1 MAVAAAIVGAV
12 FSTLFTVLLAFL
24 GVSLLIV
31 FHEFGHFLCARASGM
46 RVDRFSVLG
55 IGPVVLRLGWWKGT
69 EFVISAIPFG
79 AYVHIVGMEAGEDPA
94 QALPPLPEKDEDGA
108 HTSAPVVYDPNDPYL
123 YRNRPV
129 WARMLAI
136 LGGPLANYV
145 AATALYVGLF
155 VVVGPEEP
163 VTVRADSQKMS
174 DTAVAAGVKPRDE
187 FLRAAGQD
195 LEGVGPA
202 GRLAAVTE
210 AHKGETI
217 ELVVRRDG
225 AEVPLQIPVNE
236 VGRIGVGLRPAKVVR
251 VPVTAAEGALL
262 GLKEP
267 WIVSWKNL
275 QGLGQLFTGKAG
287 IGQMTGPVG
296 IVQGVAQAAEE
307 GPASYIKWLAMI
319 SALLGLFNLLPLPA
333 LDGGRMI
340 FMLIEATLRRPI
352 NRHVEEI
359 IHGYGMLALL
369 GLILYVTLA
378 NDFKLSR
385 LFN

>member
-1 MAVAAAIVGAV
+1 ML
-12 FSTLFTVLLAFL
+12 STLFTVLLAFL

-31 FHEFGHFLCARASGM
+31 FHEFGHYLCARATGM

-55 IGPVVLRLGWWKGT
+55 IGPVVWRLGNRGGT

-79 AYVHIVGMEAGEDPA
+79 AYVHIVGMEAGDDGA
-94 QALPPLPEKDEDGA
+94 QALPPLPEKDQDGVY
-108 HTSAPVVYDPNDPYL
+108 TPPPVTYAADDPYL

-129 WARMLAI
+129 LARMLAI

-145 AATALYVGLF
+145 AATVLYVGLF
-155 VVVGPEEP
+155 VAVGPEEP
-163 VTVRADSQKMS
+163 VTVRATSQMIES
-174 DTAVAAGVKPRDE
+174 AATAGMKPGDE
-187 FLRAAGQD
+187 FIRANGQE

-202 GRLAAVTE
+202 ARLAAITE
-210 AHKGETI
+210 ANKGKTI
-217 ELVVRRDG
+217 ELVVRREG
-225 AEVPLQIPVNE
+225 AEVPLQLPVNE
-236 VGRIGVGLRPAKVVR
+236 EGRIGVGLRAGKVERISVSGG
-251 VPVTAAEGALL
+251 EGVLL

-267 WIVSWKNL
+267 WVVSWKNL

-287 IGQMTGPVG
+287 ISQMSGPVG

-340 FMLIEATLRRPI
+340 FMLIESVLRRPV
-352 NRHVEEI
+352 NRHVEEM

>member
-1 MAVAAAIVGAV
+1 ML
-12 FSTLFTVLLAFL
+12 STLFTILLAFL

-31 FHEFGHFLCARASGM
+31 FHEFGHYLCARASGM

-55 IGPVVLRLGWWKGT
+55 IGPVVLRLGKRNGT

-79 AYVHIVGMEAGEDPA
+79 AYVHIVGMEAGDEPA
-94 QALPPLPEKDEDGA
+94 QSLPPLPEKDQDGA
-108 HTSAPVVYDPNDPYL
+108 FTPAPVTYDANDPYL

-155 VVVGPEEP
+155 VAVGPEEP
-163 VTVRADSQKMS
+163 VTVRATSQMIES
-174 DTAVAAGVKPRDE
+174 ATTAGVKPGDE
-187 FLRAAGQD
+187 FIRANGQE
-195 LEGVGPA
+195 LAGVGPA
-202 GRLAAVTE
+202 ARLAAVTE
-210 AHKGETI
+210 ANKGQTI
-217 ELVVRRDG
+217 ELVVKRDG
-225 AEVPLQIPVNE
+225 AEVPLQVPVNE
-236 VGRIGVGLRPAKVVR
+236 EGRIGVGLRAGKVDR
-251 VPVTAAEGALL
+251 IPVSAGEGALL

-287 IGQMTGPVG
+287 ISQMSGPVG

-340 FMLIEATLRRPI
+340 FMLIEAVLRRPV
-352 NRHVEEI
+352 NRQVEEM

-378 NDFKLSR
+378 NDFKLAR

>member
-1 MAVAAAIVGAV
+1 M

-31 FHEFGHFLCARASGM
+31 FHEYGHYLCARATGM

-55 IGPVVLRLGWWKGT
+55 IGPVIWRLGKRNGT

-79 AYVHIVGMEAGEDPA
+79 AYVHIVGMEAGDDPA
-94 QALPPLPEKDEDGA
+94 QALPPLPEETPDGKI
-108 HTSAPVVYDPNDPYL
+108 TPPPVTYAADDPFL

-145 AATALYVGLF
+145 AATVLYVGLF
-155 VVVGPEEP
+155 VAVGPEEP
-163 VTVRADSQKMS
+163 VTVRATSQMIES
-174 DTAVAAGVKPRDE
+174 AATAGVKQGDE
-187 FLRAAGQD
+187 FIRANGQA
-195 LEGVGPA
+195 LEGSGPA
-202 GRLAAVTE
+202 ARLAAVTE
-210 AHKGETI
+210 ANKGKTI
-217 ELVVRRDG
+217 ELVVKREG
-225 AEVPLQIPVNE
+225 AEVPLQVPVNE
-236 VGRIGVGLRPAKVVR
+236 EGRIGVGLRAGSITR
-251 VPVTAAEGALL
+251 IPVSAGEGVLL
-262 GLKEP
+262 GFKEP
-267 WIVSWKNL
+267 WVVSWKNL

-287 IGQMTGPVG
+287 ISQMSGPVG

-333 LDGGRMI
+333 LDGGRMV
-340 FMLIEATLRRPI
+340 FMLIESVLRRPV
-352 NRHVEEI
+352 NRHVEEM

>member
-1 MAVAAAIVGAV
+1 M
-12 FSTLFTVLLAFL
+12 FSTLLTVLLAFL

-31 FHEFGHFLCARASGM
+31 FHEYGHYLCARATGM

-55 IGPVVLRLGWWKGT
+55 IGPVIWRLGKRNGT

-79 AYVHIVGMEAGEDPA
+79 AYVHIVGMEAGDDPA
-94 QALPPLPEKDEDGA
+94 QALPPLPEETPDGKI
-108 HTSAPVVYDPNDPYL
+108 TPPPVTYAADDPFL

-145 AATALYVGLF
+145 AATVLYVGLF
-155 VVVGPEEP
+155 VAVGPEEP
-163 VTVRADSQKMS
+163 VTVRATSQMIES
-174 DTAVAAGVKPRDE
+174 AATAGVKQGDE
-187 FLRAAGQD
+187 FIRANGQA
-195 LEGVGPA
+195 LEGTGPA
-202 GRLAAVTE
+202 ARLAAVTE
-210 AHKGETI
+210 ANKGKTI
-217 ELVVRRDG
+217 ELVVKREG
-225 AEVPLQIPVNE
+225 AEVPLQVPVNE
-236 VGRIGVGLRPAKVVR
+236 EGRIGVGLRAGSITR
-251 VPVTAAEGALL
+251 IPVSAGEGVLL
-262 GLKEP
+262 GFKEP
-267 WIVSWKNL
+267 WVVSWKNL

-287 IGQMTGPVG
+287 ISQMSGPVG

-333 LDGGRMI
+333 LDGGRMV
-340 FMLIEATLRRPI
+340 FMLIESVLRRPV
-352 NRHVEEI
+352 NRHVEEM

>member
-1 MAVAAAIVGAV
+1 M

-31 FHEFGHFLCARASGM
+31 FHEYGHYLCARATGM

-55 IGPVVLRLGWWKGT
+55 IGPVIWRLGKRNGT

-79 AYVHIVGMEAGEDPA
+79 AYVHIVGMEAGDDPA
-94 QALPPLPEKDEDGA
+94 QALPPLPEETPDGKI
-108 HTSAPVVYDPNDPYL
+108 TPPPVTYAADDPFL

-145 AATALYVGLF
+145 AATVLYVGLF
-155 VVVGPEEP
+155 VAVGPEEP
-163 VTVRADSQKMS
+163 VTVRATSQMIES
-174 DTAVAAGVKPRDE
+174 AATAGVKQGDE
-187 FLRAAGQD
+187 FIRANGQA
-195 LEGVGPA
+195 LEGTGPA
-202 GRLAAVTE
+202 ARLAAVTE
-210 AHKGETI
+210 ANKGKTI
-217 ELVVRRDG
+217 ELVVKREG
-225 AEVPLQIPVNE
+225 AEVPLQVPVNE
-236 VGRIGVGLRPAKVVR
+236 EGRIGVGLRAGSITR
-251 VPVTAAEGALL
+251 IPVSAGEGVLL
-262 GLKEP
+262 GFKEP
-267 WIVSWKNL
+267 WVVSWKNL

-287 IGQMTGPVG
+287 ISQMSGPVG

-333 LDGGRMI
+333 LDGGRMV
-340 FMLIEATLRRPI
+340 FMLIESVLRRPV
-352 NRHVEEI
+352 NRHVEEM

>member
-1 MAVAAAIVGAV
+1 VL
-12 FSTLFTVLLAFL
+12 STLFTVLLAFL

-31 FHEFGHFLCARASGM
+31 FHEYGHYLCARASGM

-55 IGPVVLRLGWWKGT
+55 IGPVIWRLGKRNGT

-79 AYVHIVGMEAGEDPA
+79 AYVHIVGMEAGDDPA
-94 QALPPLPEKDEDGA
+94 QALPPLPEETPDGKI
-108 HTSAPVVYDPNDPYL
+108 TPPPVTYAADDPYL

-145 AATALYVGLF
+145 AATVLFVGLF
-155 VVVGPEEP
+155 VVVGPEEA
-163 VTVRADSQKMS
+163 VTVRATPQMVESAA
-174 DTAVAAGVKPRDE
+174 TAGVQQGDE
-187 FLRAAGQD
+187 FIRANGQA
-195 LEGVGPA
+195 LEGAGPA
-202 GRLAAVTE
+202 ARLAAVTE
-210 AHKGETI
+210 ANKGKTI
-217 ELVVRRDG
+217 ELVVKRTD
-225 AEVPLQIPVNE
+225 AETAQVTEVPLQVPVNE
-236 VGRIGVGLRPAKVVR
+236 EGRIGVGLRPGKVTR
-251 VPVTAAEGALL
+251 MPVSTGEGVLM

-287 IGQMTGPVG
+287 IGQMSGPVG
-296 IVQGVAQAAEE
+296 IVKGVAQAAEE
-307 GPASYIKWLAMI
+307 GGASYIKWLAMI

-333 LDGGRMI
+333 LDGGRMV
-340 FMLIEATLRRPI
+340 FMLIETVLRRPV
-352 NRHVEEI
+352 NRHVEEM

>member
-1 MAVAAAIVGAV
+1 M
-12 FSTLFTVLLAFL
+12 FSTLLTVLLAFL

-31 FHEFGHFLCARASGM
+31 FHEYGHYLCARATGM

-55 IGPVVLRLGWWKGT
+55 IGPVIWRLGKRNGT

-79 AYVHIVGMEAGEDPA
+79 AYVHIVGMEAGDDPA
-94 QALPPLPEKDEDGA
+94 QALPPLPEETPDGKI
-108 HTSAPVVYDPNDPYL
+108 TPPPVTYAADDPFL

-145 AATALYVGLF
+145 AATVLYVGLF
-155 VVVGPEEP
+155 VAVGPEEP
-163 VTVRADSQKMS
+163 VTVRATSQMLES
-174 DTAVAAGVKPRDE
+174 AATAGVKQGDE
-187 FLRAAGQD
+187 FIRANGQA
-195 LEGVGPA
+195 LEGTGPA
-202 GRLAAVTE
+202 ARLAAVTE
-210 AHKGETI
+210 ANKGKTI
-217 ELVVRRDG
+217 ELVVKREG
-225 AEVPLQIPVNE
+225 AEVPLQVPVNE
-236 VGRIGVGLRPAKVVR
+236 EGRIGVGLRAGSITR
-251 VPVTAAEGALL
+251 IPVSAGEGVLL
-262 GLKEP
+262 GFKEP
-267 WIVSWKNL
+267 WVVSWKNL

-287 IGQMTGPVG
+287 ISQMSGPVG

-333 LDGGRMI
+333 LDGGRMV
-340 FMLIEATLRRPI
+340 FMLIESVLRRPV
-352 NRHVEEI
+352 NRHVEEM

>member
-1 MAVAAAIVGAV
+1 
-12 FSTLFTVLLAFL
+12 
-24 GVSLLIV
+24 VSLLIV
-31 FHEFGHFLCARASGM
+31 FHEFGHYLCARASGM

-55 IGPVVLRLGWWKGT
+55 IGPVIWRLGNRGGT

-79 AYVHIVGMEAGEDPA
+79 AYVHIVGMEAGDDPA
-94 QALPPLPEKDEDGA
+94 QALPPLPEKGQDGVF
-108 HTSAPVVYDPNDPYL
+108 TPPPVTYDANDPYL
-123 YRNRPV
+123 YRNRPI

-155 VVVGPEEP
+155 VAVGPEEP
-163 VTVRADSQKMS
+163 VTVRATSQMIES
-174 DTAVAAGVKPRDE
+174 AATAGVKQGDE
-187 FLRAAGQD
+187 FIRANGQE

-202 GRLAAVTE
+202 ARLAAVTE
-210 AHKGETI
+210 ANKGQTI
-217 ELVVRRDG
+217 ELVVKRQG
-225 AEVPLQIPVNE
+225 EQVPLQVPVNE
-236 VGRIGVGLRPAKVVR
+236 EGRIGVGLRAGKVTR
-251 VPVTAAEGALL
+251 VPVSTGEGALM

-287 IGQMTGPVG
+287 ISQMSGPVG

-333 LDGGRMI
+333 LDGGRMV
-340 FMLIEATLRRPI
+340 FMLIDAVLRRPV
-352 NRHVEEI
+352 NKHVEEM

>member
-1 MAVAAAIVGAV
+1 ML
-12 FSTLFTVLLAFL
+12 STLLTILLAFL

-31 FHEFGHFLCARASGM
+31 IHEFGHYLCARATGM

-55 IGPVVLRLGWWKGT
+55 IGPVIWRLGYWKGT

-79 AYVHIVGMEAGEDPA
+79 AYVHIVGMEAGDDPT
-94 QALPPLPEKDEDGA
+94 QPQVKEGEPP
-108 HTSAPVVYDPNDPYL
+108 PVVYEASDPYL

-145 AATALYVGLF
+145 AATALFVGLF
-155 VVVGPEEP
+155 AIVGPEEP
-163 VTVRADSQKMS
+163 VSVRATTQKMA
-174 DTAVAAGVKPRDE
+174 DTAVAAGVLPGDE
-187 FLRAAGQD
+187 LLRAAGES
-195 LEGVGPA
+195 LEGVLPGA
-202 GRLAAVTE
+202 RLAAVTE

-217 ELVVRRDG
+217 ELVVRRND

-236 VGRIGVGLRPAKVVR
+236 NGRIGVGLRPAKMMA
-251 VPVTAAEGALL
+251 VPVTLPEAVVL

-267 WIVSWKNL
+267 WVVSWKNL
-275 QGLGQLFTGKAG
+275 QGLGQMFTGKVG
-287 IGQMTGPVG
+287 ISQMSGPVG
-296 IVQGVAQAAEE
+296 IVQGVAQAAED
-307 GPASYIKWLAMI
+307 GPAAYVKWLAMI

-340 FMLIEATLRRPI
+340 FMMLEALFRRPI
-352 NRHVEEI
+352 SRHVEEM

-369 GLILYVTLA
+369 GLIAYVTLA
-378 NDFKLSR
+378 NDLKLSR
-385 LFN
+385 LFD

>member
-1 MAVAAAIVGAV
+1 M
-12 FSTLFTVLLAFL
+12 FSTLLTVLLAFL

-31 FHEFGHFLCARASGM
+31 FHEYGHYLCARATGM

-55 IGPVVLRLGWWKGT
+55 IGPVIWRLGKRNGT

-79 AYVHIVGMEAGEDPA
+79 AYVHIVGMEAGDDPA
-94 QALPPLPEKDEDGA
+94 QALPPLPEETPDGKI
-108 HTSAPVVYDPNDPYL
+108 TPPPVTYAADDPFL

-145 AATALYVGLF
+145 AATVLYVGLF
-155 VVVGPEEP
+155 VAVGPEEP
-163 VTVRADSQKMS
+163 VTVRATSQMLES
-174 DTAVAAGVKPRDE
+174 AATAGVKQGDE
-187 FLRAAGQD
+187 FIRANGQA
-195 LEGVGPA
+195 LEGTGPA
-202 GRLAAVTE
+202 ARLAAVTE
-210 AHKGETI
+210 ANKGKTI
-217 ELVVRRDG
+217 ELVVKREG
-225 AEVPLQIPVNE
+225 AEVPLQVPVNE
-236 VGRIGVGLRPAKVVR
+236 EGRIGVGLRAGSITR
-251 VPVTAAEGALL
+251 IPVSAGEGVLL
-262 GLKEP
+262 GFKEP
-267 WIVSWKNL
+267 WVVSWKNL

-287 IGQMTGPVG
+287 ISQMSGPVG
-296 IVQGVAQAAEE
+296 IVQGVALAAEE

-333 LDGGRMI
+333 LDGGRMV
-340 FMLIEATLRRPI
+340 FMLIESVLRRPV
-352 NRHVEEI
+352 NRHVEEM

>member
-1 MAVAAAIVGAV
+1 M
-12 FSTLFTVLLAFL
+12 FSTLLTVLLAFL

-31 FHEFGHFLCARASGM
+31 FHEYGHYLCARATGM

-55 IGPVVLRLGWWKGT
+55 IGPVIWRLGKRNGT

-79 AYVHIVGMEAGEDPA
+79 AYVHIVGMEAGDDPA
-94 QALPPLPEKDEDGA
+94 QALPPLPEETPDGKI
-108 HTSAPVVYDPNDPYL
+108 TPPPVTYAADDPFL

-145 AATALYVGLF
+145 AATVLYVGLF
-155 VVVGPEEP
+155 VAVGPEEP
-163 VTVRADSQKMS
+163 VTVRATSQMLES
-174 DTAVAAGVKPRDE
+174 AATAGVKQGDE
-187 FLRAAGQD
+187 FIRANGQA
-195 LEGVGPA
+195 LEGTGPA
-202 GRLAAVTE
+202 ARLAAVTE
-210 AHKGETI
+210 ANKGKTI
-217 ELVVRRDG
+217 ELVVKREG
-225 AEVPLQIPVNE
+225 AEVPLQVPVNE
-236 VGRIGVGLRPAKVVR
+236 EGRIGVGLRAGSITR
-251 VPVTAAEGALL
+251 IPVSAGEGVLL
-262 GLKEP
+262 GFKEP

-287 IGQMTGPVG
+287 ISQMSGPVG

-333 LDGGRMI
+333 LDGGRMV
-340 FMLIEATLRRPI
+340 FMLIESVLRRPV
-352 NRHVEEI
+352 NRHVEEM

>member
-1 MAVAAAIVGAV
+1 ML
-12 FSTLFTVLLAFL
+12 STLFTVLLAFL

-31 FHEFGHFLCARASGM
+31 FHEFGHYLCARATGM

-55 IGPVVLRLGWWKGT
+55 IGPVVWRLGNRGGT

-79 AYVHIVGMEAGEDPA
+79 AYVHIVGMEAGDDGA
-94 QALPPLPEKDEDGA
+94 QALPPLPEKDQDGVF
-108 HTSAPVVYDPNDPYL
+108 TPPPVTYAADDPYL

-129 WARMLAI
+129 LARMLAI

-145 AATALYVGLF
+145 AATVLYVGLF
-155 VVVGPEEP
+155 VAVGPEKV
-163 VTVRADSQKMS
+163 VTVRALSTMS
-174 DTAVAAGVKPRDE
+174 ESAVTAGVKQGDE
-187 FLRAAGQD
+187 FIRASGQE
-195 LEGVGPA
+195 LEGEGPA
-202 GRLAAVTE
+202 ARLAAITE
-210 AHKGETI
+210 ANKGKTI

-225 AEVPLQIPVNE
+225 AEVPLQVSVNE
-236 VGRIGVGLRPAKVVR
+236 EGRIGVGLRPGKVERIAVSGG
-251 VPVTAAEGALL
+251 EGVLL

-267 WIVSWKNL
+267 WVVSWKNL

-287 IGQMTGPVG
+287 ISQMSGPVG

-340 FMLIEATLRRPI
+340 FMLIESVLRRPV
-352 NRHVEEI
+352 NRHVEEM